1 MERAH
6 VARPASPARVVVY
19 VADGCHLCEAALSV
33 VDEVCASRDVS
44 VRTVEIDG
52 VAELEA
58 AYRERLPVVEV
69 DGDVAFTYFVHADRL
84 GALLDAR

>member
-1 MERAH
+1 M
-6 VARPASPARVVVY
+6 VRPASQARVVVY

-33 VDEVCASRDVS
+33 IDEVCAPRAVP
-44 VRTVEIDG
+44 VRTVQIDG

-69 DGDVAFTYFVHADRL
+69 DGDVAFTYFVHAARL